1 MVALVHG
8 QGTPY
13 DSPVQYHIQTDEGPE
28 RFFRFQT
35 ETGQYREEQRHLD
48 GSVTGTYG
56 WVDPNGIL
64 RLFDYISDKDG
75 YRIDQQREF
84 KVGKPINNVVRIP
97 TLGGKDIELGFE
109 VLPLDGANS
118 NVVEPINNHITNQIR
133 KPRAPEPEADPQFP
147 ASTIPLGSANNVCTN
162 EGGAAVPCAGVS
174 FGNPIFGQGQAP
186 YYHGGAPFYNRQGQA
201 PFYHGGAPFLHHP
214 VVPYF
219 PPPPPRIV
227 IVEEQAPPEPEPFVI
242 GSAGTSLPDVPK
254 PTRKFVIGAAAN
266 GDEVRRPLPSRKST
280 VGAAAVERQQ
290 VVSSRQTTV
299 IGAAANS
306 GSGRNLSPS
315 RPAPKAAPKR
325 EFSGIVIGLR
335 HDRRKRLIMPFD
347 DFMY

>member
-1 MVALVHG
+1 M
-8 QGTPY
+8 
-13 DSPVQYHIQTDEGPE
+13 
-28 RFFRFQT
+28 
-35 ETGQYREEQRHLD
+35 
-48 GSVTGTYG
+48 
-56 WVDPNGIL
+56 
-64 RLFDYISDKDG
+64 
-75 YRIDQQREF
+75 
-84 KVGKPINNVVRIP
+84 RIP

-118 NVVEPINNHITNQIR
+118 NVVEPINNHITNEIR
-133 KPRAPEPEADPQFP
+133 KPRAPEPEANPQFP
-147 ASTIPLGSANNVCTN
+147 ASTIPLGSRLASPV
-162 EGGAAVPCAGVS
+162 AL
-174 FGNPIFGQGQAP
+174 GNPIFG
-186 YYHGGAPFYNRQGQA
+186 QGQA

-214 VVPYF
+214 IVPIL
-219 PPPPPRIV
+219 PPPAPRVV

-242 GSAGTSLPDVPK
+242 GSAGTELPDVPK

-266 GDEVRRPLPSRKST
+266 GDEVRRPLSSRKST
-280 VGAAAVERQQ
+280 VGAAAVERTRD

-347 DFMY
+347 DYFF